1 MSSQVLRVAM
11 PRARGRLGSMFDP
24 PDPIAGVWP
33 RHTGRCLLRPVQAT
47 DLDAMLVYRGD
58 PHVTE
63 YLGHAPLSR
72 DEVERRIQ
80 ARLSGQDPV
89 PGRFVRGVAIVV
101 DGQLVGDA
109 MLRLQRGPGDR
120 SWQLWIGYALRPEMW
135 GRGLATE
142 VATALVGVG
151 DELGL
156 AVWAETFA
164 ENVASQRVLE
174 KAGLGLVE
182 EVVAAGRLCRIFARQ
197 G

>member
-1 MSSQVLRVAM
+1 M
-11 PRARGRLGSMFDP
+11 PPARGRLGFMFDP
-24 PDPIAGVWP
+24 PDPLAGVWP
-33 RHTGRCLLRPVQAT
+33 RHTGRCLLRPVQAA

-63 YLGHAPLSR
+63 HLGHAPLSR
-72 DEVERRIQ
+72 EEVQERIQ
-80 ARLSGQDPV
+80 VRLSGQDPV
-89 PGRFVRGVAIVV
+89 PGWFVRGVAIVV
-101 DGQLVGDA
+101 DGRLVGDA
-109 MLRLQRGPGDR
+109 MLRLQPGPGR
-120 SWQLWIGYALRPEMW
+120 QSWQFWIGYALRPQVW

-156 AVWAETFA
+156 PVWAETFA

-174 KAGLGLVE
+174 KAGLELVD
-182 EVVAAGRLCRIFARQ
+182 EVVAEGRLCRIFARQ